1 MSDFGEI
8 DRLASIVKPHIGVI
22 TNIGVAHM
30 ESLGSRE
37 GIFQAKMEIAKHIA
51 GDDELPG
58 TLIYAQR
65 QRVSDERKNKGKL

>member
-37 GIFQAKMEIAKHIA
+37 GIFQAKD
-51 GDDELPG
+51 GD
-58 TLIYAQR
+58 
-65 QRVSDERKNKGKL
+65 RKAHRRG